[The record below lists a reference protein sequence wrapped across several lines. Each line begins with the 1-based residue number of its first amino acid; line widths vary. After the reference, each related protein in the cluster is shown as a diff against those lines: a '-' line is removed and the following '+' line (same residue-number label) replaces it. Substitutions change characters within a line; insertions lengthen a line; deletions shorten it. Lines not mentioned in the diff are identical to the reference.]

1 MKKVVIYDIDSKIP
15 NLALMK
21 ISAYYK
27 KRGCQVRISKEIQYI
42 RADKYF
48 GSAIFNNERS
58 NTNVKILLKIFGS
71 DIQMGGT
78 GYSLKT
84 LLPTEI
90 DACFPDYELYNHNKY
105 AIGFL
110 SRGCNKSCPFCLVPR
125 KEGKLHS
132 NYASFDDFVPKN
144 QQNVMLLD
152 NNILAVDNATEIIE
166 LIIKRNY
173 NVNFSQTLDIDYLT
187 AKNDTLLKNIN
198 SVNSRF
204 TRQMIYFSCNSIR
217 QSRIFFQKEPYLK
230 SFGRNHVTVVIMFG
244 FNTKLSED
252 YAILMM
258 TKKLGLI
265 PFLQEYMPIFDTPSQ
280 IPTDY
285 FDMDLDLVAGIKF
298 RTNGQNNEKFFR
310 YVNRL
315 YFKKFGKYYLPLL
328 EATYRYNNKSGI
340 NKYLRKPDLI
350 TEKQYI

>member
-1 MKKVVIYDIDSKIP
+1 MKKIVIYDIDGKIP

-27 KRGCQVRISKEIQYI
+27 TRGYQVKLSKEIKYI
-42 RADKYF
+42 PADKHF

-58 NTNVKILLKIFGS
+58 NKNVKTLLKIFGS
-71 DIQMGGT
+71 HIQMGGT
-78 GYSLKT
+78 GCSLEA
-84 LLPTEI
+84 LLPAEI
-90 DACFPDYELYNHNKY
+90 DACFPDYGLYNHKKY

-132 NYASFDDFVPKN
+132 KYAFFDDFVPKN

-152 NNILAVDNATEIIE
+152 NNILAADNATETLE
-166 LIIKRNY
+166 SIIKKKY

-187 AKNDTLLKNIN
+187 AKNNTLLKKIN

-204 TRQMIYFSCNSIR
+204 TRPMIYFSCNSVR
-217 QSRIFFQKEPYLK
+217 QSKIFFQKEQYIK
-230 SFGRNHVTVVIMFG
+230 SFGRDHVTVIIMFG

-258 TKKLGLI
+258 AKKLGLI
-265 PFLQEYMPIFDTPSQ
+265 PFLQEYMPIFDTPAQ
-280 IPTDY
+280 IPVDY
-285 FDMDLDLVAGIKF
+285 FDMDLDLIAAIKF

-328 EATYRYNNKSGI
+328 KATYRYNHKSGI

-350 TEKQYI
+350 TEKQ

>member
-1 MKKVVIYDIDSKIP
+1 MKKVIIYDIDSKIP

-27 KRGCQVRISKEIQYI
+27 KRGYQAHISKEIKYI

-48 GSAIFNNERS
+48 GGAIFNNERS

-84 LLPTEI
+84 LLPTKI

-110 SRGCNKSCPFCLVPR
+110 SRGCNKSCSFCLVPR

-132 NYASFDDFVPKN
+132 KYATFDNFVPKT

-152 NNILAVDNATEIIE
+152 NNILAADNAMEILE
-166 LIIKRNY
+166 SIIKRKY
-173 NVNFSQTLDIDYLT
+173 NINFSQTLDIDFLT
-187 AKNDTLLKNIN
+187 AKNDFLLKKIN

-217 QSRIFFQKEPYLK
+217 QSKIFFQKEQYLK
-230 SFGRNHVTVVIMFG
+230 SFGRGHVTVIIMFG

-258 TKKLGLI
+258 AKKLGLI

-280 IPTDY
+280 IPADY
-285 FDMDLDLVAGIKF
+285 FDMDMDLVAGIKF

-315 YFKKFGKYYLPLL
+315 YFRKFGKYYLPLL
-328 EATYRYNNKSGI
+328 KATYRYNHKSGI
-340 NKYLRKPDLI
+340 NKYLRKPELL
-350 TEKQYI
+350 TEKQDI